1 MLGLSCGA
9 IVQTDL
15 EKVTQGGLRAIDGT
29 LLELA
34 ATLGI

>member
-1 MLGLSCGA
+1 
-9 IVQTDL
+9 VQTDL